1 MRFLQETGCG
11 GKIARGDEII
21 KWPGVHLWDH
31 RQWVGMGR
39 CHSLAI
45 WIVPFWALEHLI
57 PTPQMSTRPSSP
69 GLYPT
74 SDSGQL
80 PSTASNLIVPYSCT
94 DCFYLLSKIHKQD
107 CPGRSIVSACS
118 CPTELV
124 SKYLNSIL
132 FPPCPKPLTYIW
144 DTAHTLQLF
153 NNLSF
158 LGLHCLIFTHLSP
171 TRKISRHSSSS
182 SNRDPINFHLSL
194 SSACW
199 NLYSPSTPFLT
210 PHFHH
215 VKGGVMCLSSH
226 CLFLGYNEHSLF
238 QM

>member
-1 MRFLQETGCG
+1 MVRVDIWSMKCAMLSTKMQAQLGPLWEPTFSMMKKLKEKLLREKVSSTRQRNLSSPSTGVCGQSGRMRKWTMRFLQETGCG

-74 SDSGQL
+74 SGQL
-80 PSTASNLIVPYSCT
+80 PSTASNLIVPYPCT

-118 CPTELV
+118 CPTELAFYSTPL
-124 SKYLNSIL
+124 SKTSDLHL
-132 FPPCPKPLTYIW
+132 RHR
-144 DTAHTLQLF
+144 AHPSTLQ
-153 NNLSF
+153 
-158 LGLHCLIFTHLSP
+158 
-171 TRKISRHSSSS
+171 
-182 SNRDPINFHLSL
+182 
-194 SSACW
+194 
-199 NLYSPSTPFLT
+199 
-210 PHFHH
+210 
-215 VKGGVMCLSSH
+215 
-226 CLFLGYNEHSLF
+226 
-238 QM
+238 